1 MEREGDSDER
11 APLFGRWRYW
21 YMLLAGFL
29 LVCIAVF
36 YFLTKYY
43 S

>member
-1 MEREGDSDER
+1 MDQEGDSDER
-11 APLFGRWRYW
+11 APLFGRWRNW
-21 YMLLAGFL
+21 YMLVAGFL

-36 YFLTKYY
+36 YYLTKHF